1 MIPVNYI
8 IHGDYVVTM
17 NDAMEVI
24 KNGAVAIRENIII
37 DVGVAEK
44 ILKKYKALTVMDK
57 SRPCNYAG
65 FNQYA

>member
-37 DVGVAEK
+37 DVGVTEK
-44 ILKKYKALTVMDK
+44 ILKKYKALT
-57 SRPCNYAG
+57 SNG
-65 FNQYA
+65 